1 MGPGRKWLLVSS
13 RKKRPKRERALIGGR
28 DFFGGMGN
36 GMIPKVLEKLVY
48 AWGWGESVCLLVL
61 AIPCLGLWPV
71 SQK

>member
-1 MGPGRKWLLVSS
+1 M
-13 RKKRPKRERALIGGR
+13 IGGR

-61 AIPCLGLWPV
+61 AIPEVLSSGV
-71 SQK
+71 IVMKVIEV